1 MANTLQIF
9 EHSNFGSIRTMF
21 DENGK
26 VIFCGKDIAKALGYS
41 DTVNALKQHCC
52 GVVKH
57 HLIDSLGRQQEATF
71 IPESDVYRLII
82 SSKLPS
88 AEKFERWV
96 FEEVLPT
103 LMHEGSYS
111 MNKTESS
118 PFKLPSNYLE
128 ALEDLVE
135 TEKKRLILEA
145 KIGQDAPYTAT
156 GKAITASHD
165 CITIAEFVPI
175 LKEAGIENGHDGKRL
190 WQNNLYAMLR
200 ADGFLLKR
208 PNNMPSA
215 DARTEKIF
223 FVEEKTNYD
232 KYGNPHIN
240 TTTLIT
246 GKGQTILINYY
257 KKKEGLL

>member
-1 MANTLQIF
+1 MTNALGIYTSENNRLVVSSRKIAEVF
-9 EHSNFGSIRTMF
+9 EKEHKHVMRAIKALDCNAEFNQSNFGLVEYR
-21 DENGK
+21 D
-26 VIFCGKDIAKALGYS
+26 AKGEMRPEY
-41 DTVNALKQHCC
+41 
-52 GVVKH
+52 
-57 HLIDSLGRQQEATF
+57 LITRDGFTLLAMGFTGTKAMQWKIKYIEAF
-71 IPESDVYRLII
+71 NKMEAELNNPFQIP
-82 SSKLPS
+82 KTLP
-88 AEKFERWV
+88 
-96 FEEVLPT
+96 
-103 LMHEGSYS
+103 
-111 MNKTESS
+111 
-118 PFKLPSNYLE
+118 E
-128 ALEDLVE
+128 ALRLAASLEE
-135 TEKKRLILEA
+135 KRLVLEA
-145 KIGQDAPYTAT
+145 KIEHDAPYTAT

-232 KYGNPHIN
+232 KYGNSHIN

>member
-1 MANTLQIF
+1 MTNTLGIIIENNRPVVSSRKVAEIF
-9 EHSNFGSIRTMF
+9 EKEHRRVLQDIRELSCGDDFRLHNFVQSSYINSQDKEQPEYLLTRDGFTLLAMGFTGVKAMQWKIKYIEAFNKMEAELSNPFSIPKT
-21 DENGK
+21 
-26 VIFCGKDIAKALGYS
+26 
-41 DTVNALKQHCC
+41 
-52 GVVKH
+52 
-57 HLIDSLGRQQEATF
+57 
-71 IPESDVYRLII
+71 
-82 SSKLPS
+82 LP
-88 AEKFERWV
+88 
-96 FEEVLPT
+96 
-103 LMHEGSYS
+103 
-111 MNKTESS
+111 
-118 PFKLPSNYLE
+118 E
-128 ALEDLVE
+128 ALRLAASLEE
-135 TEKKRLILEA
+135 KRLVLEA
-145 KIGQDAPYTAT
+145 KIEQDAPYTAT

-232 KYGNPHIN
+232 KYGNSHIN

>member
-1 MANTLQIF
+1 MTNELGIVIDNNRPVVSSRKVAEIF
-9 EHSNFGSIRTMF
+9 EKEHRRVLQDIRELSCGDDFRLHNFVQSSYINSQDKEQPEYLMTRDGFTLLAMGFTGS
-21 DENGK
+21 
-26 VIFCGKDIAKALGYS
+26 KAMQWKIKY
-41 DTVNALKQHCC
+41 
-52 GVVKH
+52 
-57 HLIDSLGRQQEATF
+57 IEAF
-71 IPESDVYRLII
+71 NKMEAELRNPFSIP
-82 SSKLPS
+82 KTLP
-88 AEKFERWV
+88 
-96 FEEVLPT
+96 
-103 LMHEGSYS
+103 
-111 MNKTESS
+111 
-118 PFKLPSNYLE
+118 E
-128 ALEDLVE
+128 ALRLAASLEE
-135 TEKKRLILEA
+135 KRLILEA
-145 KIGQDAPYTAT
+145 KIEQDAPYTAT

-232 KYGNPHIN
+232 KYGNSHIN

>member
-1 MANTLQIF
+1 MTNELGIVIDNNRPVVSSRKVAEVF
-9 EHSNFGSIRTMF
+9 EKEHNIVMRSIRDLVCGDDFSRCNFAQSTYMS
-21 DENGK
+21 DRGK
-26 VIFCGKDIAKALGYS
+26 EYPEYLMTRDGFTLLAMGFTGSKAMQWKIKYIE
-41 DTVNALKQHCC
+41 TFN
-52 GVVKH
+52 
-57 HLIDSLGRQQEATF
+57 RMEAELSTSF
-71 IPESDVYRLII
+71 AIPRTY
-82 SSKLPS
+82 
-88 AEKFERWV
+88 A
-96 FEEVLPT
+96 
-103 LMHEGSYS
+103 
-111 MNKTESS
+111 
-118 PFKLPSNYLE
+118 E
-128 ALEDLVE
+128 ALHLAAELED
-135 TEKKRLILEA
+135 KRLMLEA
-145 KIGQDAPYTAT
+145 KIEQDAPYTET

-165 CITIAEFVPI
+165 CITIAQFVPI

-232 KYGNPHIN
+232 KYGNSHIN

-246 GKGQTILINYY
+246 GKGQTTLINYY

>member
-1 MANTLQIF
+1 MTNTLQIF

-82 SSKLPS
+82 RSALPS
-88 AEKFERWV
+88 AIKFEHWV
-96 FEEVLPT
+96 FDEVLPT
-103 LMHEGSYS
+103 LMREGSYS
-111 MNKTESS
+111 IQK

-128 ALEDLVE
+128 ALEELVE
-135 TEKKRLILEA
+135 TEKKRLVLEA
-145 KIGQDAPYTAT
+145 KIEQDAPHTNL
-156 GKAITASHD
+156 GKTITASHD
-165 CITIAEFVPI
+165 CITVAEFVPI
-175 LKEAGIENGHDGKRL
+175 MKQAGIKHGYDGKRL
-190 WQNNLYAMLR
+190 WQNNLYDMLR
-200 ADGFLLKR
+200 KDGFLLTR
-208 PNNMPSA
+208 PKNMPSA
-215 DARTEKIF
+215 DARDEKIF

-232 KYGNPHIN
+232 AYGNAHIN
-240 TTTLIT
+240 KQTLIT
-246 GKGQTILINYY
+246 GKGQTRLLDYY
-257 KKKEGLL
+257 RKKDN

>member
-1 MANTLQIF
+1 MTNTLGIIIENNRPVVSSRKVAEIF
-9 EHSNFGSIRTMF
+9 EKEHRRVLQDIRELSCGDDFRLHNFVQSSYINSQDKEQPEYLMTRDGFTLLAMGFTGVKAMQWKIKYIEAFNKMEAELSNPFSIPKT
-21 DENGK
+21 
-26 VIFCGKDIAKALGYS
+26 
-41 DTVNALKQHCC
+41 
-52 GVVKH
+52 
-57 HLIDSLGRQQEATF
+57 
-71 IPESDVYRLII
+71 
-82 SSKLPS
+82 LP
-88 AEKFERWV
+88 
-96 FEEVLPT
+96 
-103 LMHEGSYS
+103 
-111 MNKTESS
+111 
-118 PFKLPSNYLE
+118 E
-128 ALEDLVE
+128 ALRLAASLEE
-135 TEKKRLILEA
+135 KRLVLEA

-232 KYGNPHIN
+232 KYGNSHIN